1 MFKLKSGDSS
11 NPRTRAI
18 GVGFTSL
25 ISGLLLLA
33 VVCAPVAL
41 AKGKPD
47 PGGPGLQLSILAVYL
62 TDPFAIDDVED
73 EEIEIIGLEFDPG
86 DDPLVV
92 TLGPFDLSETCNLT
106 LGESVEEFD
115 HILCD
120 LPQGGIGVA
129 GDYVLVVSHGL
140 GQSEG
145 DEYDLTIAE
154 PPVPEGTIA
163 FYAATAC
170 PPGWD
175 EYTAAQGLAIVGLP
189 SGGAVAGGFGTAM
202 GDEEDRTGHT
212 HDVDPKPVDSSR
224 AGGHDHGGQTGSGG
238 NHTHTIAPTEDFIG
252 KAIECDD
259 ETETGTGIADA
270 CFTFNDYVFVP
281 AAGHVHPV
289 DEAGT
294 HQHTV
299 DPVDDHLHVVDVVN
313 TTSTTPKTPFS
324 DSNEDVLPYIQLLAC
339 VKGCISD
346 CNAE

>member
-175 EYTAAQGLAIVGLP
+175 EYTAARGLAIVGLP
-189 SGGAVAGGFGTAM
+189 WDESVPGSVGEGFGTAM
-202 GDEEDRTGHT
+202 GDKEDRTGHT
-212 HDVDPKPVDSSR
+212 HEVDPDPVDSVSAGAHDHTGSTSPGGSHTHGMSSAADSSR
-224 AGGHDHGGQTGSGG
+224 ADAVTDVVAAVLSSSLVSDI
-238 NHTHTIAPTEDFIG
+238 NHIHRIF
-252 KAIECDD
+252 
-259 ETETGTGIADA
+259 
-270 CFTFNDYVFVP
+270 
-281 AAGHVHPV
+281 
-289 DEAGT
+289 EAGT
-294 HQHTV
+294 HQHPVTV
-299 DPVDDHLHVVDVVN
+299 VQNGDHNHSVDVVN

-339 VKGCISD
+339 EKGCISD
-346 CNAE
+346 CEE

>member
-163 FYAATAC
+163 FYAAEAC

-175 EYTAAQGLAIVGLP
+175 EYAAAQGRAIVGLP
-189 SGGAVAGGFGTAM
+189 EPGTVAGITGTAM
-202 GDEEDRTGHT
+202 GNLEDRTGHT
-212 HDVDPKPVDSSR
+212 HDVDPEAVDSSS
-224 AGGHDHGGQTGSGG
+224 AGAHDHGGATEIARKSEGTVQKNEEECRFVDGLGWVNCIEEDIFPGVTSEHSHDIDEDG
-238 NHTHTIAPTEDFIG
+238 NHNHS
-252 KAIECDD
+252 
-259 ETETGTGIADA
+259 
-270 CFTFNDYVFVP
+270 
-281 AAGHVHPV
+281 
-289 DEAGT
+289 
-294 HQHTV
+294 
-299 DPVDDHLHVVDVVN
+299 VDVGN
-313 TTSTTPKTPFS
+313 TTSRAPSK
-324 DSNEDVLPYIQLLAC
+324 EDVLPYIQLLAC

-346 CNAE
+346 CDDAE

>member
-62 TDPFAIDDVED
+62 TDPFAIDNVED

-212 HDVDPKPVDSSR
+212 HDVDPKPVDSSD

-238 NHTHTIAPTEDFIG
+238 SHTHGMSSAADSSR
-252 KAIECDD
+252 
-259 ETETGTGIADA
+259 ADA
-270 CFTFNDYVFVP
+270 VTDVV
-281 AAGHVHPV
+281 AAVLSSSLVSDINHIHRIF
-289 DEAGT
+289 EAGT

-299 DPVDDHLHVVDVVN
+299 DSVDDHLHVVDVVN